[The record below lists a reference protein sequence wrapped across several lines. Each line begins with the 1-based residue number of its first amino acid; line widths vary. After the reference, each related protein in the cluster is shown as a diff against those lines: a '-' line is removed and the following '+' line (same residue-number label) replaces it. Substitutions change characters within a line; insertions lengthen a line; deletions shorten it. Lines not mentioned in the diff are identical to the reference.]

1 MVVDLFRCVA
11 LSVVDTQIPRITLV
25 HRDNRLMMAHHPE
38 RVPRGRRCAYCRDLE
53 RRSIGRKQTTVGGA
67 ARVIVCTKRCIKRV
81 RRHDRVILARRVPPI
96 ARPVIRSQVV
106 ADASPSDGRH
116 RLGAES
122 VPTPSQSGNRV
133 RVHFFSQSPRSEP
146 GNYPLTPVPRAW
158 TFRIHPRYS
167 HPMGSPA
174 SSENGRRGC
183 GAAAIRQSIEQ
194 SRCRVM
200 QPKGTDLRH
209 RSEPQQVVATVDA

>member
-1 MVVDLFRCVA
+1 
-11 LSVVDTQIPRITLV
+11 
-25 HRDNRLMMAHHPE
+25 
-38 RVPRGRRCAYCRDLE
+38 
-53 RRSIGRKQTTVGGA
+53 
-67 ARVIVCTKRCIKRV
+67 V

-167 HPMGSPA
+167 HPMRSPA
-174 SSENGRRGC
+174 PSGNRCRSC

-209 RSEPQQVVATVDA
+209 RSEPQRVVATVDA